1 MYENVATGASVAPTA
16 ARLREKARLHLNGNA
31 WTMAKFV
38 LVGLLLT
45 PLIWCFIVGIVVAIL
60 QWIFEMK
67 ISLYII
73 CSVIF
78 IISTA
83 RFSVGIIKLSLDA
96 ARGKTVYVKDGF
108 VAFDNF
114 RYILRYM
121 AVLIVNLLWYVVFII
136 PGIIKTYAHSMT
148 FYVMHDNPETNV
160 FTAMEKSEELMEG
173 NKWRYFCLQIS
184 FIGWNFLAYLTFG
197 LLNFWLIPY
206 MSVAFAEF
214 YEDLKARCVKNKNIK
229 VSNSTMT
236 KSDIPK
242 QEPTAQNE
250 TAAINGGSA
259 VKIKSDNANDA
270 LTYPTVNAEQ
280 ILKQVPETKP
290 CVKIGKEEVT
300 TPTSTKNTN
309 ENIKENTKMEE
320 NKEVIRETFLTAA
333 TNILTENG
341 IDGTIDT
348 LTYRKIK
355 FDCNKRPVL
364 IGINVDE
371 RFIFCTTY
379 KYING
384 FEQKTTSTVAYK
396 VGNEEEFT
404 SIVEGVLYELCKGK
418 RSSSTKFD
426 KSSAVADLDLGRMAT
441 AADFNAPVGTSALE
455 IFDEG
460 CKYWFKKEKKGY
472 FGPQQ
477 ILYATNA
484 TCEGYS
490 VWFLT
495 HGSLTEPFGK
505 CKGNWWNVPYAN
517 GYIEEYWKNPT
528 VSDGGMWKDHTT
540 RVTYIKTKN
549 GYVFAGIYIP
559 YDEIKTKVIDGTT
572 VWVKT
577 YRKVS
582 DVYPEKI

>member
-1 MYENVATGASVAPTA
+1 
-16 ARLREKARLHLNGNA
+16 
-31 WTMAKFV
+31 
-38 LVGLLLT
+38 
-45 PLIWCFIVGIVVAIL
+45 
-60 QWIFEMK
+60 
-67 ISLYII
+67 
-73 CSVIF
+73 
-78 IISTA
+78 
-83 RFSVGIIKLSLDA
+83 
-96 ARGKTVYVKDGF
+96 
-108 VAFDNF
+108 
-114 RYILRYM
+114 
-121 AVLIVNLLWYVVFII
+121 
-136 PGIIKTYAHSMT
+136 
-148 FYVMHDNPETNV
+148 
-160 FTAMEKSEELMEG
+160 
-173 NKWRYFCLQIS
+173 
-184 FIGWNFLAYLTFG
+184 
-197 LLNFWLIPY
+197 
-206 MSVAFAEF
+206 
-214 YEDLKARCVKNKNIK
+214 
-229 VSNSTMT
+229 
-236 KSDIPK
+236 
-242 QEPTAQNE
+242 
-250 TAAINGGSA
+250 
-259 VKIKSDNANDA
+259 
-270 LTYPTVNAEQ
+270 
-280 ILKQVPETKP
+280 
-290 CVKIGKEEVT
+290 
-300 TPTSTKNTN
+300 
-309 ENIKENTKMEE
+309 MEE

-341 IDGTIDT
+341 IDGKIDT

-355 FDCNKRPVL
+355 FECNKRPVV

-404 SIVEGVLYELCKGK
+404 SIAEGILCELCKCK
-418 RSSSTKFD
+418 KSSSTKFD
-426 KSSAVADLDLGRMAT
+426 KSSTVADLDLGKMAT
-441 AADFNAPVGTSALE
+441 VADFNAPVGTSALE

-460 CKYWFKKEKKGY
+460 CKRYGFKKEKKGH

-484 TCEGYS
+484 TREGYS